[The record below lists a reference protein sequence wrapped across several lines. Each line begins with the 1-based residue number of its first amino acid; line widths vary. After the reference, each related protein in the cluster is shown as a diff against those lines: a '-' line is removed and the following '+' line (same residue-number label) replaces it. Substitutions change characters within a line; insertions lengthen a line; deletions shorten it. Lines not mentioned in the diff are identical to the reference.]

1 MDAHSHGLNKH
12 THSFSGTTGGM
23 SANATGSFNARRS
36 DVLEASEPIDRSGNV
51 TRSNLFR
58 AYKSDS
64 GSADGI
70 AVNYY
75 INVSHT
81 HSFSGTTDGSSGNT
95 TSTTTIGNFQG
106 REGTTGGSGSGT
118 SFSIMPPYVV
128 KYCFERTA

>member
-1 MDAHSHGLNKH
+1 
-12 THSFSGTTGGM
+12 M

-81 HSFSGTTDGSSGNT
+81 HSFSGTTDSNNENTTLT
-95 TSTTTIGNFQG
+95 TSTGTFKGTA
-106 REGTTGGSGSGT
+106 GTTGSNGEGE
-118 SFSIMPPYVV
+118 SFPILPPYIV
-128 KYCFERTA
+128 KYCWKRTA